1 MDPDVPVIG
10 PSQPKNVN
18 MFEAD
23 RELVLPATPSF
34 MLNNLSVFY
43 FEPKFTTYACYC
55 SKNLNVT
62 MDSLPLKESGKDKP
76 LSVMQCRICMP
87 SNRTLPVLVV
97 ATVLN
102 VMVFDV
108 KNLKILASTPVDNN
122 DDGRESPVIPKGYKF
137 ARGISCVDN
146 HIVIGT
152 YTGDLLLFTC
162 TGEVSFNVR
171 SIVNEHKNAPIADLA
186 TCVYDLI
193 TLSADTS
200 GHVVVWA
207 KNMKTVM
214 KRISTGQQISAVNI
228 LRKQAFC
235 GNYYG
240 QVHVYSIQSGALL
253 AELNVHARQ
262 ITAISVAPESAYIM
276 TASEDCYVRVWKLHS
291 RKPENYQ
298 NLLSVGGN
306 EEISNPLTPRHP
318 FSPLITTSSRFLFQP
333 TDHLPPPQGGQSTIG
348 SVVTTPGTVSLDNEN
363 NFVESENVIESQRTR
378 IWHSIKSILNPVL
391 KPVLVGLIMI
401 AYACLGGLM
410 FYYFEAEFDQK
421 STERNKLK
429 ILEKQSQTAQSVI
442 NLLDGRN
449 CYNNTKR
456 QFVSSTKNV
465 TFEQKYQ
472 LCELQINELL
482 DQLVRTVELQ
492 TCGYGNLACKTVIG
506 RVSTIF
512 YGLIGIPLF
521 LLLLNLIG
529 QLLFQS
535 FEVMWKRFQR
545 RFKRRTRRIR
555 KRLFAVSLQGKLKC
569 GATDC
574 KPETCNQTQEVTEAT
589 VKVEEDEDRNIFE
602 TFPLYLA
609 LSIVFFY
616 IFVSSVVICSWE
628 THWTWFE
635 SFYFCFISMSTIGF
649 YIFFVI
655 GLALVAMCLELMR
668 LKAEN
673 KFMTALQLIDDQQ
686 AIFADYSQQPMP
698 TITVEDDNS
707 PETNGINNISP
718 QQSPSHFLSYTD
730 LPLRLNTRWRHPSAL
745 GINNDAVIAEAAGR
759 GNSVSEG
766 FNPANFYVSPILSAV
781 LNQRRTSKRLKS
793 RGASQS
799 SFDGGSSVHTPVGQ
813 SNADVRMSNDPSSSN
828 DLHMSRLKPV
838 HLWRDQHNFCASSTV
853 SVNST
858 TPLTV
863 IIENGNESRIRLS
876 EVSTKRA

>member
-1 MDPDVPVIG
+1 MDSDVPVIG
-10 PSQPKNVN
+10 PSQPKNVH

-23 RELVLPATPSF
+23 RELILPATPSF

-55 SKNLNVT
+55 SKNLVQLVTWDMQMQNVT

-298 NLLSVGGN
+298 IEYRYAEQTDNIIVGAQFLNGRGSGYALS
-306 EEISNPLTPRHP
+306 
-318 FSPLITTSSRFLFQP
+318 Q
-333 TDHLPPPQGGQSTIG
+333 
-348 SVVTTPGTVSLDNEN
+348 
-363 NFVESENVIESQRTR
+363 
-378 IWHSIKSILNPVL
+378 
-391 KPVLVGLIMI
+391 
-401 AYACLGGLM
+401 
-410 FYYFEAEFDQK
+410 FE
-421 STERNKLK
+421 
-429 ILEKQSQTAQSVI
+429 
-442 NLLDGRN
+442 
-449 CYNNTKR
+449 Y
-456 QFVSSTKNV
+456 
-465 TFEQKYQ
+465 
-472 LCELQINELL
+472 
-482 DQLVRTVELQ
+482 
-492 TCGYGNLACKTVIG
+492 
-506 RVSTIF
+506 
-512 YGLIGIPLF
+512 
-521 LLLLNLIG
+521 
-529 QLLFQS
+529 
-535 FEVMWKRFQR
+535 
-545 RFKRRTRRIR
+545 
-555 KRLFAVSLQGKLKC
+555 GKL
-569 GATDC
+569 A
-574 KPETCNQTQEVTEAT
+574 
-589 VKVEEDEDRNIFE
+589 I
-602 TFPLYLA
+602 Y
-609 LSIVFFY
+609 
-616 IFVSSVVICSWE
+616 VI
-628 THWTWFE
+628 
-635 SFYFCFISMSTIGF
+635 
-649 YIFFVI
+649 
-655 GLALVAMCLELMR
+655 R
-668 LKAEN
+668 R
-673 KFMTALQLIDDQQ
+673 
-686 AIFADYSQQPMP
+686 
-698 TITVEDDNS
+698 
-707 PETNGINNISP
+707 
-718 QQSPSHFLSYTD
+718 QS
-730 LPLRLNTRWRHPSAL
+730 
-745 GINNDAVIAEAAGR
+745 
-759 GNSVSEG
+759 
-766 FNPANFYVSPILSAV
+766 
-781 LNQRRTSKRLKS
+781 
-793 RGASQS
+793 
-799 SFDGGSSVHTPVGQ
+799 
-813 SNADVRMSNDPSSSN
+813 
-828 DLHMSRLKPV
+828 
-838 HLWRDQHNFCASSTV
+838 
-853 SVNST
+853 
-858 TPLTV
+858 
-863 IIENGNESRIRLS
+863 
-876 EVSTKRA
+876 